1 MGESVGERGDAGQVE
16 CHPVPTEQFKRYAVP
31 AGIDRAA
38 EFCGSVGRLVRD
50 EFDEITG
57 LDDRSGG
64 LASRKDPG
72 DDDSSGKLERIRD
85 IASPSGREIDLE
97 TSPGGVSVF
106 RYDQP
111 AATAM
116 PKSIRC

>member
-1 MGESVGERGDAGQVE
+1 MGECGGAGYRSGFE
-16 CHPVPTEQFKRYAVP
+16 WHPAPIEQFKRYAVP

-57 LDDRSGG
+57 LGDRSGG

-116 PKSIRC
+116 PKSIRS